1 MLITLLRNS
10 QDQLGPTYEGLSIAP
25 SRSEFTKTHQRAEQ
39 LFERKRIEIP
49 YVRRLF
55 LSSAESNVHSR
66 TAASCIVAAAWNL
79 AVAKCECSV
88 QKLSYQL
95 INLERRKLCT
105 RMTYAKSSYDF
116 LVFIGIIKPQILK
129 KSTMLL
135 TPEDSIKKADSKD
148 NRSNLAEP
156 NLQKTITPFW

>member
-1 MLITLLRNS
+1 
-10 QDQLGPTYEGLSIAP
+10 
-25 SRSEFTKTHQRAEQ
+25 
-39 LFERKRIEIP
+39 
-49 YVRRLF
+49 
-55 LSSAESNVHSR
+55 
-66 TAASCIVAAAWNL
+66 
-79 AVAKCECSV
+79 
-88 QKLSYQL
+88 
-95 INLERRKLCT
+95 
-105 RMTYAKSSYDF
+105 MTYAKSSYDF